1 MSSVISMDRMEGQ
14 RRPRDGGKDEG
25 LAVKANVV
33 GYSGR
38 PFQNVGIIAYKSC
51 AGKPLMGRAG
61 TASGAGCSSF
71 SLDRVA
77 TLWQL

>member
-1 MSSVISMDRMEGQ
+1 MPNAASMDRMEGQ
-14 RRPRDGGKDEG
+14 RRRRDGGKDEG
-25 LAVKANVV
+25 LAVKAHVV

-38 PFQNVGIIAYKSC
+38 PFQNISIIAYNPC
-51 AGKPLMGRAG
+51 AGKPLLGRPDNG
-61 TASGAGCSSF
+61 SGANGSLF